1 MLSFNFVSIITLLFT
16 LSSNVFATRTPQYCR
31 HRGDNGNAEICLAI
45 NTFYNTTTDGLDIYM
60 TLQTFRYKA
69 SKKGWAAMGL
79 GNQMTGALM
88 FLIYG
93 DPELGDMTTSVRTAT
108 GHHPV
113 GMITDTSFYD
123 GPIPEIQIVDSKFEA
138 YTGEYINEA
147 LGFGPS
153 HVGTAHIV
161 CYDCKQWTGQEI
173 ANTSTMANMIW
184 ATNWGQDLQGDY
196 GYERQI
202 EAHKMGLGFGP
213 LWVDLLNAQIT
224 ADTAHFPIMNYAF
237 KDKGLSEIGLESGP
251 PTDEDIDYEEVPV
264 VSVPEA
270 SKEEEETATAPES
283 PIASYE
289 PETETT
295 TQTEAEAEAVT
306 SETETSTTDSDPAP
320 SQPAST
326 LLGKTIRDWMWHLH
340 GLLMCL
346 SFLFLYPLGASLIR
360 TSDPRAFNFHW
371 TTQAFASLL
380 VVVGAI
386 VGYWQSSG
394 ISVAHQ
400 YLGIGIVVAIAAQIF
415 LGWRHHVE
423 YLKVQRKTGLI
434 RIHVW
439 LGRSIFVAGLVN
451 IVMGLLLRRY
461 TQWVIFV
468 TCAFILLEVVGML
481 YVLGRG
487 EILKLAKIPGG
498 KGKARNVYGGGAEV
512 GMTAREAEEY
522 FQLTGGEDDE
532 DGLSED
538 GGNEEGMTKAEEK
551 RDQERRL
558 AKLDRV

>member
-1 MLSFNFVSIITLLFT
+1 MMVFNFVSIIMLLLT
-16 LSSNVFATRTPQYCR
+16 LSSNVVSTRTPQYCR
-31 HRGDNGNAEICLAI
+31 HRGENGNAEICLAI
-45 NTFYNTTTDGLDIYM
+45 NTFYNTSTDGLDIYL
-60 TLQTFRYKA
+60 TLQTFRYKS

-79 GNQMTGALM
+79 GPQMLGSLM
-88 FLIYG
+88 FLVYG
-93 DPELGDMTTSVRTAT
+93 DPELGDMTTSIRTAT

-113 GMITDTSFYD
+113 GMITDPAFYD
-123 GPIPEIQIVDSKFEA
+123 GPIPDIQVQDSKFEP
-138 YTGEYINEA
+138 YTGGYVNEL

-153 HVGTAHIV
+153 HIGTAHIV
-161 CYDCKQWTGQEI
+161 CYNCKQWTGTEI
-173 ANTSTMANMIW
+173 ANTSTQANMLW
-184 ATNWGQDLQGDY
+184 ATNTQQDLQGDY

-202 EAHKMGLGFGP
+202 EMHMMGLGFGP

-224 ADTAHFPIMNYAF
+224 AETAHFPVLDYAF
-237 KDKGLSEIGLESGP
+237 KDKGLSEIGLEPGE
-251 PTDEDIDYEEVPV
+251 PTDEDSDHEEETVVPT
-264 VSVPEA
+264 PEPE
-270 SKEEEETATAPES
+270 KVEEEETTTVPES
-283 PIASYE
+283 PIASYV
-289 PETETT
+289 PETLTD
-295 TQTEAEAEAVT
+295 TEAATTEATTATEEKP
-306 SETETSTTDSDPAP
+306 ETDPAP
-320 SQPAST
+320 SQPAKT

-380 VVVGAI
+380 VGVGALL
-386 VGYWQSSG
+386 GYWQSSS

-400 YLGIGIVVAIAAQIF
+400 YLGIGIVVAIVGQMA
-415 LGWRHHVE
+415 LGYRHHVQ
-423 YLKVQRKTGLI
+423 YLLVARKTAVI
-434 RIHVW
+434 RVHVW
-439 LGRSIFVAGLVN
+439 LGRTIFIAGFVN

-461 TQWVIFV
+461 TQWVIFL
-468 TCAFILLEVVGML
+468 TCAVMLLEVVGML

-498 KGKARNVYGGGAEV
+498 KGKGRGVYVGGAEE

-522 FQLTGGEDDE
+522 FQLTGAEDEE

-538 GGNEEGMTKAEEK
+538 GGDGEGMTKAEEM
-551 RDQERRL
+551 RDQQRRL

>member
-1 MLSFNFVSIITLLFT
+1 MQSFNFVPIITLLFA
-16 LSSNVFATRTPQYCR
+16 LGSNVFATRTPQYCR
-31 HRGDNGNAEICLAI
+31 HRGENGNAEICLAI

-88 FLIYG
+88 FLVYG
-93 DPELGDMTTSVRTAT
+93 DPELGDMTTSIRTAT

-113 GMITDTSFYD
+113 GMITDTAFYD
-123 GPIPEIQIVDSKFEA
+123 GPIPEIQIVDSRFEP
-138 YTGEYINEA
+138 YTGNYFNEA

-153 HVGTAHIV
+153 HVGTAHVV

-184 ATNWGQDLQGDY
+184 ATNWAQDLQGDY

-224 ADTAHFPIMNYAF
+224 ADTAHFPLINYAF
-237 KDKGLSEIGLESGP
+237 KDKGLSEIGLESGA
-251 PTDEDIDYEEVPV
+251 PTDEDIDHEEVPV
-264 VSVPEA
+264 VSVPEPA
-270 SKEEEETATAPES
+270 KEEEETATTPES
-283 PIASYE
+283 PIASHEAETE
-289 PETETT
+289 PTTETETDT
-295 TQTEAEAEAVT
+295 
-306 SETETSTTDSDPAP
+306 AP
-320 SQPAST
+320 SQPART
-326 LLGKTIRDWMWHLH
+326 VLGKTIRDWMWHLH
-340 GLLMCL
+340 GLLMCV
-346 SFLFLYPLGASLIR
+346 SFLFLYPLGAALIR

-371 TTQAFASLL
+371 TTQAFASVL
-380 VVVGAI
+380 VGVGAI
-386 VGYWQSSG
+386 LGYWQSSS

-400 YLGIGIVVAIAAQIF
+400 YLGIAIVLAIAAQIF
-415 LGWRHHVE
+415 LGWRHHVQ
-423 YLKVQRKTGLI
+423 YLQVQRKTGLI
-434 RIHVW
+434 RVHVW
-439 LGRSIFVAGLVN
+439 LGRSVFVAGLVN
-451 IVMGLLLRRY
+451 VVMGLLLRRY
-461 TQWVIFV
+461 TQWVIFL

-487 EILKLAKIPGG
+487 EILRLAKIPGG
-498 KGKARNVYGGGAEV
+498 KGKARGVYGGGAEE

-522 FQLTGGEDDE
+522 FQLAEGEDEEE
-532 DGLSED
+532 DDLSED
-538 GGNEEGMTKAEEK
+538 GGHRQGMTKAEEK
-551 RDQERRL
+551 RDQQRRL